1 MTTVEELAKQYSV
14 SVDEAQTKFNE
25 YLETEL
31 GKGFEKPT
39 AEKRAMR
46 LLQLGF
52 KKQSIGAPT
61 ENLDMLVF
69 GQKDAFDS
77 SANAREDA
85 IKLFQSNP
93 QKAIAE
99 GYTDES
105 GTPLDRDKFLDY
117 DKTME
122 NRNFGKPMKPNW
134 MRVLWGVDLQEKK
147 PTTFI
152 LKGDQAKNME
162 IPMFTQIRLN
172 GKLGKNGVWNG
183 TKSTKMQILDGDEIR
198 VDEYVDKNLKDLKIE
213 IEKLPE
219 WVETHGKKDVLITE
233 ADVISVDMELNAGG
247 SRTIKLDN
255 ETEYG
260 QNVFVPESTPI
271 DFGEMSRIIVFAS
284 AKKGKGDYGPTMTAM
299 GIWAIPEFKY
309 NPEDVEDF
317 DQAIDYNQPDDEEIA
332 SNDKEEVADIGDDQ
346 ETKTATPSL
355 MVKVVM
361 YAGEDGIS
369 SEEAVKQAVSNGY
382 DTESVK
388 NALNELV
395 MNGEIELNDNAKYVA
410 VM

>member
-1 MTTVEELAKQYSV
+1 
-14 SVDEAQTKFNE
+14 
-25 YLETEL
+25 
-31 GKGFEKPT
+31 
-39 AEKRAMR
+39 
-46 LLQLGF
+46 
-52 KKQSIGAPT
+52 
-61 ENLDMLVF
+61 
-69 GQKDAFDS
+69 
-77 SANAREDA
+77 
-85 IKLFQSNP
+85 
-93 QKAIAE
+93 
-99 GYTDES
+99 
-105 GTPLDRDKFLDY
+105 
-117 DKTME
+117 
-122 NRNFGKPMKPNW
+122 
-134 MRVLWGVDLQEKK
+134 
-147 PTTFI
+147 
-152 LKGDQAKNME
+152 
-162 IPMFTQIRLN
+162 
-172 GKLGKNGVWNG
+172 
-183 TKSTKMQILDGDEIR
+183 
-198 VDEYVDKNLKDLKIE
+198 
-213 IEKLPE
+213 
-219 WVETHGKKDVLITE
+219 
-233 ADVISVDMELNAGG
+233 MELNAGG

-388 NALNELV
+388 DALKELV